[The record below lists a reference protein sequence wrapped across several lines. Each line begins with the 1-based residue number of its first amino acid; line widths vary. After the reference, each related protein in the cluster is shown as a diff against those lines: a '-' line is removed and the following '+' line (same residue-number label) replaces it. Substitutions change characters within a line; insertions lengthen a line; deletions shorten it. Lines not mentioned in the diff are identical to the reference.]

1 MIFVTQVSQMVR
13 FCGDSKVRG
22 SVLEPV
28 LLDEII
34 DRLVSA
40 AVKQKRLFLEY
51 KLCFV
56 HKLEIVLVPVNYQK
70 LSTNIFSMCVLKHS
84 KAPLTHTHARTH
96 QKNKDW
102 GLRVKDTEQRSL
114 SIFCLYIVSDH
125 HSLLMIHFTDN
136 NVIKCDDS
144 YSPRLL
150 HIHVVFL
157 FSQCS
162 TNDQSFFPPPPSS
175 GVAGWYLSF

>member
-1 MIFVTQVSQMVR
+1 MVR

-96 QKNKDW
+96 TPK
-102 GLRVKDTEQRSL
+102 EQRLRLESEGYGAEITVYLL
-114 SIFCLYIVSDH
+114 SIYC
-125 HSLLMIHFTDN
+125 
-136 NVIKCDDS
+136 
-144 YSPRLL
+144 
-150 HIHVVFL
+150 
-157 FSQCS
+157 Q
-162 TNDQSFFPPPPSS
+162 
-175 GVAGWYLSF
+175 

>member
-1 MIFVTQVSQMVR
+1 MVR

-84 KAPLTHTHARTH
+84 KAPLTHTHAHTH
-96 QKNKDW
+96 QKNKD
-102 GLRVKDTEQRSL
+102 
-114 SIFCLYIVSDH
+114 
-125 HSLLMIHFTDN
+125 
-136 NVIKCDDS
+136 
-144 YSPRLL
+144 
-150 HIHVVFL
+150 
-157 FSQCS
+157 
-162 TNDQSFFPPPPSS
+162 
-175 GVAGWYLSF
+175 